1 MSDYYIIN
9 ANETEKEIINNIIKY
24 IQHCYSHKLKIES
37 LNGIE
42 VVDKLS
48 GGASGRAFRD
58 KMFLARENGLNVLKY
73 KNYNKPGIILDDE
86 LKDVISTIYH
96 ELWHIS
102 TWKKYEY
109 MYESVLNDNIDD
121 ITAYAYMYWIEYIGH
136 LETVFM
142 EVPKKAQ
149 EFCQS
154 FSCAKWEKDQS
165 HYIYFVKSLP
175 YYLARS
181 QYLGIFEE
189 LTIKIECKELKE
201 AVYEFDYTSKQ
212 LLGNEYMD
220 DIQKANIIKEKINKL
235 LD

>member
-1 MSDYYIIN
+1 MSGYYIIN
-9 ANETEKEIINNIIKY
+9 ANEIEKEIINNTIKY
-24 IQHCYSHKLKIES
+24 IQHYYSYKLKIEN
-37 LNGIE
+37 LKEVE

-73 KNYNKPGIILDDE
+73 KNNNNPGMLLDDK

-154 FSCAKWEKDQS
+154 FSGAKWEKDQS

-175 YYLARS
+175 YYLVRS
-181 QYLGIFEE
+181 QYLGIYDE
-189 LTIKIECKELKE
+189 LTMKIGCEELKE
-201 AVYEFDYTSKQ
+201 AVYEFDNTSKQ
-212 LLGNEYMD
+212 LLGNGIID
-220 DIQKANIIKEKINKL
+220 DIQRAGIIKEKISKL
-235 LD
+235 LA